1 MIKRKDID
9 MARPITTLFM
19 LESLDGKINSGNSD
33 ALDVDRDWKTIPGLK
48 EGLQQYYDIESETDV
63 FSLNTGRV
71 MAKIGVNERTEAPKK
86 IDVVTFVII
95 DNAPHLNERG
105 IDYLSRWVGRL
116 VLVTTNPEHPVFK
129 VRENY
134 DNIEVLQ
141 YETLDLGKV
150 LEDVYEKFG
159 AERLTIQSGGNM
171 NGQFLRDDLID
182 YVNIVVAPVL
192 VGGRDTST
200 LIDGDAISSP
210 EQLDA
215 IRPMKLL
222 ECKAL
227 NDSYVQLRYEVMHRD
242 SI

>member
-1 MIKRKDID
+1 M
-9 MARPITTLFM
+9 RPITTLFM

-33 ALDVDRDWKTIPGLK
+33 ALDVDRDWKNIPGLK
-48 EGLQQYYDIESETDV
+48 EGLQQYYDIESETDT

-71 MAKIGVNERTEAPKK
+71 MAKIGVNERTEEPER

-95 DNAPHLNERG
+95 DNAPHLTEQG

-116 VLVTTNPEHPVFK
+116 ILVTTNSEHPVFK

-141 YETLDLGKV
+141 YETLDLAQV
-150 LEDVYEKFG
+150 LQDVCEKYG
-159 AERLTIQSGGNM
+159 AERLTIQSGGSM
-171 NGQFLRDDLID
+171 NGAFLREDLID
-182 YVNIVVAPVL
+182 YVNIVIAPVL
-192 VGGRDTST
+192 VGGRDTPT
-200 LIDGDAISSP
+200 LIDGNAISSP
-210 EQLDA
+210 EELSA
-215 IRPMKLL
+215 IRPMKLI